1 MDLGPL
7 GKTTSKQTVRR
18 SLLDCFTGISNWSLL
33 FVAVLICKKNPARF
47 IVLIL
52 TVAIYLVWMLIVN
65 RLNIGSA
72 QKIYFLFIFDVS
84 LFSLAFSVLLL
95 PILKKLRPII
105 VFAIE
110 VSLFIGIIGMHLLIY
125 GKFWYRPRSV
135 LLMIAPIAA
144 FLIACKLTEIV
155 LRKKKSMGRCVFI
168 FTLSNL
174 LSLFITLA
182 ASFVFLYVNQII
194 NMYDFDPEFICRYDM
209 KEAYLYFLIF
219 YAVLIPF
226 AVFVFKNRFY
236 QNLLLENETKN
247 EAN

>member
-7 GKTTSKQTVRR
+7 GKTTSKQTVHR
-18 SLLDCFTGISNWSLL
+18 SLLDCFTSISNWSLL

-52 TVAIYLVWMLIVN
+52 TVAIYLVWMLIIS
-65 RLNIGSA
+65 RLNIGSV

-135 LLMIAPIAA
+135 VLMIAPIAA

-155 LRKKKSMGRCVFI
+155 LRKKKSMGGCVFI

-182 ASFVFLYVNQII
+182 ASFVFLYVNEII
-194 NMYDFDPEFICRYDM
+194 NSYYVYPKYILCHDM
-209 KEAYLYFLIF
+209 KEAYLYLLIF